1 MDPTETALYQHHMD
15 LPSEAATV
23 SIARRLAAVARSG
36 DVIALSGDLGAGK
49 TSFARGFI
57 GALTG
62 QAEEAPSPTFTLVQ
76 TYDSDRGTIWH
87 FDLYR
92 LNRAGDALE
101 LGLEDALAEGITLI
115 EWPERIAGL
124 LPRERLDVSLSF
136 FDDDDSARHLQLV
149 GHGEWAARL
158 HTVVGHG

>member
-1 MDPTETALYQHHMD
+1 MDPIETALYQHQMD

-49 TSFARGFI
+49 TCFARGFI

-76 TYDSDRGTIWH
+76 TYDSDRGMIWH

-92 LNRAGDALE
+92 LTRAEDALE
-101 LGLEDALAEGITLI
+101 LGLEDALSEGITLI

-124 LPRERLDVSLSF
+124 LPHERLHVALSF
-136 FDDDDSARHLQLV
+136 RRDNDAARHLNLT
-149 GHGEWAARL
+149 GHGGWAARL
-158 HTVVGHG
+158 RSVVGHG

>member
-1 MDPTETALYQHHMD
+1 MD

-62 QAEEAPSPTFTLVQ
+62 QA
-76 TYDSDRGTIWH
+76 RGSAEPH
-87 FDLYR
+87 LHPGADL
-92 LNRAGDALE
+92 
-101 LGLEDALAEGITLI
+101 
-115 EWPERIAGL
+115 
-124 LPRERLDVSLSF
+124 
-136 FDDDDSARHLQLV
+136 
-149 GHGEWAARL
+149 
-158 HTVVGHG
+158 

>member
-1 MDPTETALYQHHMD
+1 MDPTETALYQHEMD

-23 SIARRLAAVARSG
+23 SIARGLAAVACSG

-92 LNRAGDALE
+92 LARADDALE

-115 EWPERIAGL
+115 EWPERIGEL
-124 LPRERLDVSLSF
+124 LPRERLDVALSF
-136 FDDDDSARHLQLV
+136 QRGNDSARHLSLT
-149 GHGEWAARL
+149 GHGDWAARL
-158 HTVVGHG
+158 HTVIGNG